1 MGGIFFA
8 VYTGEHTIDTNFTN
22 AFMKLKTRGKGRTEF
37 ITEQGGNALKM
48 RDKMSRHEFNI
59 HRVYNYIYGYHRT
72 VINDPTFNA
81 IQPFE
86 FPSNYKKSMY
96 KDLISVPVKKLLS
109 NSEIYNYNELIQD
122 NLFGEKD
129 LESSSDAEII
139 LPLYI
144 KYGINEA
151 LNKLNGEFAM
161 ILTDNTKSYKES
173 DVNIFAA
180 RDPLGI
186 RPLKLTYNNEKTFF
200 LFVSET
206 KGIPDYCLGRD
217 WTTIDIPPGTFWSF
231 QNRNA
236 INPFTTY
243 INLSERW
250 SIDKCIYYI
259 PNPSTLAA
267 IYSTLKDTIQDSV
280 LIRSTEEIGVLL
292 SDGFNSS
299 LIMSIL
305 AKNSNVSKIH
315 AFSLGSTE
323 GKDTIQY
330 LRQEFP
336 ECIIVHH
343 SIDDTI
349 DIPISYE
356 KEVPDTKYIGLYLLL
371 KYIETTNVKVVLY
384 GGFLDTLFKESH
396 DVQSLLDLS
405 IVLNVL
411 DATSAKFD
419 IELRYP
425 YLDLRVIDAA
435 MSINPILK
443 QKQKFDTD
451 KESISKFLVRKS
463 FTNGYLSNELLWK
476 FPKAMEFEYTVY

>member
-200 LFVSET
+200 LFVSES
-206 KGIPDYCLGRD
+206 KGIPDYCLGKG

-231 QNRNA
+231 QNRN
-236 INPFTTY
+236 NEYPFTSY
-243 INLSERW
+243 IDLSERW
-250 SIDKCIYYI
+250 SVDKCIHSI

-267 IYSTLKDTIQDSV
+267 IYSTLKNTVEDSV
-280 LIRSTEEIGVLL
+280 LIRGNVDEIGVLL

-299 LIMSIL
+299 LIISIL
-305 AKNSNVSKIH
+305 AKNFSRIH

-323 GKDTIQY
+323 GKDVVRY
-330 LRQEFP
+330 LREEFP
-336 ECIIVHH
+336 ECTIIHH
-343 SIDDTI
+343 SVDDI
-349 DIPISYE
+349 INIPMSYE
-356 KEVPDTKYIGLYLLL
+356 QEVPDTKYIGLYLLL
-371 KYIETTNVKVVLY
+371 KYIETTSVKVVLY
-384 GGFLDTLFKESH
+384 GGFLDTLFKETH
-396 DVQSLLDLS
+396 DVQALFDLS

-411 DATSAKFD
+411 DGISAKFD

-425 YLDLRVIDAA
+425 YLDLRVIDIA
-435 MSINPILK
+435 MSISPALK
-443 QKQKFDTD
+443 QKQKFSTD
-451 KESISKFLVRKS
+451 KEPITKFLVRKS
-463 FTNGYLSNELLWK
+463 FTNGYLSNEILWK